1 MHRGEGSQGQVP
13 GHSFPEAHAGQN
25 TNTQTSASRLH
36 MHVMSSKLVLSG
48 QYNGLIGTRPNA
60 GADGAPHTDVHE
72 QPAMKAVI
80 T

>member
-1 MHRGEGSQGQVP
+1 
-13 GHSFPEAHAGQN
+13 
-25 TNTQTSASRLH
+25 

-48 QYNGLIGTRPNA
+48 QYNGLIGTRPTA

>member
-1 MHRGEGSQGQVP
+1 
-13 GHSFPEAHAGQN
+13 
-25 TNTQTSASRLH
+25 

-60 GADGAPHTDVHE
+60 GASGADQHTDVHE
-72 QPAMKAVI
+72 QPAVKAVI